1 MVKEIAKNNTPG
13 NRPFCGLHPL
23 ISRLKEIAT
32 AGNWQ
37 AFDEI
42 YDAVEELQRL
52 DNALV
57 RLRCERSYVDEADI
71 DLFIDRLRCVS
82 QRGEK

>member
-1 MVKEIAKNNTPG
+1 MEKIAKNNGPD
-13 NRPFCGLHPL
+13 NRPFCGLQPL
-23 ISRLKEIAT
+23 ITRLKEIAT

-52 DNALV
+52 DDALA
-57 RLRCERSYVDEADI
+57 RLRYERSFVDESDI
-71 DLFIDRLRCVS
+71 DQAIDRMRK
-82 QRGEK
+82 GA